1 MEKGDT
7 DGRNDSPCMGLEDLV
22 EELDDGCGHLEVETQ
37 VGKQCF
43 HWCRETCG
51 PEKLFTIERDSRFTY
66 KNIPLCF
73 AQLW

>member
-1 MEKGDT
+1 METADT
-7 DGRNDSPCMGLEDLV
+7 DGHSDSPCTGLEDLV

-51 PEKLFTIERDSRFTY
+51 PEKII
-66 KNIPLCF
+66 NN
-73 AQLW
+73 